1 MTILDAFRLD
11 GKVVLVTGANRGLG
25 AAMAVGLA
33 QAGADVVGL
42 SRGEAREVAQQVT
55 ALGRRFHHVGCDL
68 LAATPND
75 LQQVVAEVVAKLGRL
90 DILVNNAGI
99 VRRRVAFDCTEADWD
114 DVVQIN
120 LRAAFYLAQAA
131 GRVMRTQGGG
141 KIINIASVLAFE
153 GGLLASSYAAT
164 KHALVGLTQA
174 LANEWAAANI
184 NVNAIAPGYF
194 ATDMTETLETDPV
207 RGPAILQRIPAG
219 RFGRPEELQG
229 VVVFSASAAASYAH
243 GATFV
248 VDGGWLGR

>member
-1 MTILDAFRLD
+1 MTILDTFRLD
-11 GKVVLVTGANRGLG
+11 GKVALVTGANRGLG
-25 AAMAVGLA
+25 AALALGLA
-33 QAGADVVGL
+33 EAGADVVGL
-42 SRGEAREVAQQVT
+42 NRGEPGEVAAQIV
-55 ALGRRFHHVGCDL
+55 ALGRQFHHLRCDL
-68 LAATPND
+68 LTATPD
-75 LQQVVAEVVAKLGRL
+75 ELRQVVANVVAQCGRL

-99 VRRRVAFDCTEADWD
+99 VRRRAAFDYTEADWD

-131 GRVMRTQGGG
+131 GQVMREQGGG
-141 KIINIASVLAFE
+141 KIINMASVLGFE
-153 GGLLASSYAAT
+153 GGLLVPSYAAT
-164 KHALVGLTQA
+164 KHALVGLTQS

-194 ATDMTETLETDPV
+194 ATDMTEALANDPV
-207 RGPAILQRIPAG
+207 RGAAILQRIPAG

-229 VVVFSASAAASYAH
+229 VVVFLASDAASYVH